1 MQTKQSFLL
10 LAHKSSVENLIV
22 FSPPTPMLSQNFTPA
37 VSARNLATTFDNNKK
52 INSIIHQLVIA
63 AFIAFATFVA
73 FAGTRTAVT
82 KTIATALVSSRLDY
96 YNSLYYSI
104 ALKDILKL
112 QRQRQRIQHYL
123 ARVAL
128 GLLVSLTQ

>member
-1 MQTKQSFLL
+1 M
-10 LAHKSSVENLIV
+10 
-22 FSPPTPMLSQNFTPA
+22 SPKLF
-37 VSARNLATTFDNNKK
+37 VSLRTD
-52 INSIIHQLVIA
+52 
-63 AFIAFATFVA
+63 VA
-73 FAGTRTAVT
+73 

-96 YNSLYYSI
+96 CNSLYYSI